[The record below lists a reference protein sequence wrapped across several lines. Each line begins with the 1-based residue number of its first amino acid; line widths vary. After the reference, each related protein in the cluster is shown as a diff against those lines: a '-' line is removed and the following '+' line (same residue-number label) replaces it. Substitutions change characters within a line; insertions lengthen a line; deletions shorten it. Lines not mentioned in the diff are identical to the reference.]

1 MEKIGV
7 GYAYVSDIEKKY
19 VNEALDA
26 SRLSQGKM
34 VHKFEKDFAALHDQK
49 YGIACNSGTSALHVG
64 VEVMKEIHGW
74 NEKSEVLVPAI
85 TFIATSTF

>member
-7 GYAYVSDIEKKY
+7 GCAYVSDIEKKY

-34 VHKFEKDFAALHDQK
+34 VHTFEKKF
-49 YGIACNSGTSALHVG
+49 
-64 VEVMKEIHGW
+64 
-74 NEKSEVLVPAI
+74 
-85 TFIATSTF
+85 FILGM